1 MGGTLK
7 RTDLLQSIFL
17 RPHGEFP
24 DCCFGVLLDRHAHSV
39 AKRVRGLFRMEL
51 QPVADVLITQLL
63 RSPTTCEQ
71 PVLEPKP

>member
-7 RTDLLQSIFL
+7 RTDLPLSIFL
-17 RPHGEFP
+17 RPQGEFP
-24 DCCFGVLLDRHAHSV
+24 DCCFGVLLDRQAPL
-39 AKRVRGLFRMEL
+39 VRSLFRMEP

-71 PVLEPKP
+71 PVLEPKS